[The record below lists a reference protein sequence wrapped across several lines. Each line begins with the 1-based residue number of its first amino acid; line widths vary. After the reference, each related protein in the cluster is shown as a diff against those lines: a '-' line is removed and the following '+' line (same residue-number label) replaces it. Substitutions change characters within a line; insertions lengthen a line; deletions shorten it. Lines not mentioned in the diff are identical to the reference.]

1 MLYSHRFFFALLLLV
16 RVFFFLFSCISE
28 QEYKNSRELFTV
40 DGAMID
46 GTHNTLLDID
56 PIKCAA
62 NKIIA
67 VVVFD

>member
-1 MLYSHRFFFALLLLV
+1 
-16 RVFFFLFSCISE
+16 
-28 QEYKNSRELFTV
+28 
-40 DGAMID
+40 MID

-67 VVVFD
+67 VVVFDWFNSDGYQTHVYIYHKHQIFQHPIGDICPTIISRNLEKDL